1 MGLRKGMTN
10 NPAGRPKKSLTKLS
24 SELRESIVEFLADN
38 FDLITREFDKVA
50 DSHQK
55 IKLFIDLMSF
65 ALPRLRSTESAGL
78 LGNLSTEDLQ
88 QIVNQ
93 LKEYYNE
100 TAGTNS

>member
-24 SELRESIVEFLADN
+24 SELREDIVKFLANN
-38 FDLITREFDKVA
+38 FNLIIKEFNRVE
-50 DSHQK
+50 DSNQK
-55 IKLFIDLMSF
+55 IKLYIDLMGF

-100 TAGTNS
+100 TAGTN